1 MKKNDKKSFI
11 IVGER
16 KCKKIGS
23 DLFYNLDA
31 CLAIIIRDALLEFA
45 DHEAKASC
53 PSHYTIDEKGKEIS
67 MKKACKKWQKD
78 IRDVAELF
86 DKYIIN
92 GFRGGYDEILS
103 RKMFKALSEIFPA
116 LWI

>member
-1 MKKNDKKSFI
+1 MKKKNKNSCI
-11 IVGER
+11 IVGEH

-23 DLFYNLDA
+23 DLFYNLDT

-53 PSHYTIDEKGKEIS
+53 TGYYTIDEEGKEIS

-86 DKYIIN
+86 DRYIIN

-103 RKMFKALSEIFPA
+103 QKMFKALSEIFPA

>member
-1 MKKNDKKSFI
+1 MKKKNKNSCI
-11 IVGER
+11 IVGGH

-23 DLFYNLDA
+23 DLFYSLDT

-53 PSHYTIDEKGKEIS
+53 PSHYFFDEEGKEIS
-67 MKKACKKWQKD
+67 AKKACKKWQKD

-92 GFRGGYDEILS
+92 GFKGEYDEILS